1 LFFKKSIVL
10 KLFTLIYLVIQ
21 ILFLSLYCNQHLN
34 TMENIAIFD
43 NVMGFLVFITIFAI
57 GMYIGYK
64 VDPNVKRDIDKL
76 RKRK

>member
-1 LFFKKSIVL
+1 
-10 KLFTLIYLVIQ
+10 
-21 ILFLSLYCNQHLN
+21 
-34 TMENIAIFD
+34 MAIFD